1 MKTAV
6 KKEHQDRIFA
16 KINQKDTLLIAI
28 GNSARSD
35 DGLGWAFLEQL
46 KKQDTF
52 IGETSACYQL
62 QIEDAELIRNYDT
75 VLFVDAS
82 KNDLKKGYRYE
93 ACKASNKHGFSTHT
107 LAPETIL
114 YLAQQLYGHTPK
126 AHVLAIQGYEWEL
139 RNGLTK
145 NAVGNL
151 NAAAEF
157 FNKRFVDT
165 LLIPEHDKSHN

>member
-1 MKTAV
+1 MSEKDKKTCI
-6 KKEHQDRIFA
+6 IFG
-16 KINQKDTLLIAI
+16 I
-28 GNSARSD
+28 GNCGRQD
-35 DGLGWAFLEQL
+35 DGLGWAFLDAL
-46 KKQDTF
+46 NK
-52 IGETSACYQL
+52 GEFKRATLEYRYQL